1 MSGPADVAWSAAW
14 EDDLAPADH
23 DDVGVLLARAFG
35 RSAAPFGPGRSW
47 ASARPERRIVA
58 RADRPEDGAAV
69 AHIGLLRRF
78 VQIGDAAQIGD
89 VAQLVGDVGLVAVHP
104 DRHGT
109 GLGAALLARCAAELD
124 RLAVPFGLLTCGD
137 HVAGFYASAG
147 WVRVPGPTRMVRADG
162 TVQVYGAA
170 TMVLPV
176 RAAVDAWPAG
186 RVERNGLE
194 V

>member
-1 MSGPADVAWSAAW
+1 MW

-23 DDVGVLLARAFG
+23 DDVGALLARAFAH
-35 RSAAPFGPGRSW
+35 SAAPFGPGRSW
-47 ASARPERRIVA
+47 ASARPERRVVA
-58 RADRPEDGAAV
+58 RGDGAVV
-69 AHIGLLRRF
+69 AHVGLLRRF
-78 VQIGDAAQIGD
+78 VQIGDAAQ
-89 VAQLVGDVGLVAVHP
+89 LVGDVGLVGVHP

-137 HVAGFYASAG
+137 HVAGFYARAG

-162 TVQVYGAA
+162 TVQVDGAA

-176 RAAVDAWPAG
+176 CAAIDGWPTG

>member
-1 MSGPADVAWSAAW
+1 VSGPADLAWSAVW

-23 DDVGVLLARAFG
+23 DDVGALLARAFG
-35 RSAAPFGPGRSW
+35 RSSVPFGPGRSW
-47 ASARPERRIVA
+47 ASARPERRVVA
-58 RADRPEDGAAV
+58 RSGGAVV

-78 VQIGDAAQIGD
+78 VQIGDG
-89 VAQLVGDVGLVAVHP
+89 AQLVGDVGLVGVHP

-137 HVAGFYASAG
+137 HVAGFYARAG

-162 TVQVYGAA
+162 TVQVCDAA

-176 RAAVDAWPAG
+176 RAGVDRWPSG

>member
-1 MSGPADVAWSAAW
+1 VSGPADVAWSAAW

-23 DDVGVLLARAFG
+23 DDVGALLARAFG

-47 ASARPERRIVA
+47 ASGRPERRVVA
-58 RADRPEDGAAV
+58 RADGPEVGAVV
-69 AHIGLLRRF
+69 AHVGLLRRF
-78 VQIGDAAQIGD
+78 VQIGDA
-89 VAQLVGDVGLVAVHP
+89 AQLVGDVGLVAVHP

-109 GLGAALLARCAAELD
+109 GLGATLLARCAAELD

-137 HVAGFYASAG
+137 HVAGFYARAG

-176 RAAVDAWPAG
+176 RAGVDGWPAG

>member
-1 MSGPADVAWSAAW
+1 MSGPADVAWTAAW

-23 DDVGVLLARAFG
+23 DDVGALLARAFA

-58 RADRPEDGAAV
+58 RSGGAVV
-69 AHIGLLRRF
+69 AHVGLLRRF
-78 VQIGDAAQIGD
+78 VQIGDAARIGD
-89 VAQLVGDVGLVAVHP
+89 VGQLVGDVGLVAVHP

-137 HVAGFYASAG
+137 HVAGFYARAG
-147 WVRVPGPTRMVRADG
+147 WVRVPGPVRMVRADG
-162 TVQVYGAA
+162 TVQVYGWA

-176 RAAVDAWPAG
+176 RAGVDGWPPG